1 MLGKTAG
8 TIDYRDEHFVAR
20 FPYDAALVAEIKTLK
35 QGTRQKA
42 TDEWIIQR
50 HRLSVAKLV
59 RIGRDRSWHFTAEAN
74 KAIQQLHEQ
83 GEAAQFSID
92 VVQGK
97 VGEPWFLC
105 MLGDDYD
112 LQQRVKSIA
121 GAYLDDADDSWW
133 VPAFRAASC
142 EELLD
147 VAESDDRLEVS
158 PAAWRLLEEP
168 DESFVLPRSA
178 VIPTSDHALEKSAED
193 AVLLGGTWDSTDFEY
208 HMHQLSSA
216 THEDD
221 FKVSPGLQRTL
232 LPFQVAGVRYAC
244 LAPRAFFAD
253 ERGLGKTAQA
263 LATIDTLEAY
273 PALIICPAP
282 LQLNWVREA
291 QRWLPEGKTISALHG
306 AFEAVPSVDVLV
318 VHYELLARHHQLL
331 SERGFESIVADE
343 SHYLRNRDAQR
354 TRAAVAIA
362 ATVPSLRLCLSATP
376 SPSQPLELAAQLEFL
391 GILDQEFD
399 GFWPF
404 VSRYCAPK
412 DDGEGMRFGAA
423 RMDELAQR
431 LRSTCY
437 VRRERSAVL
446 AQLPEKS
453 RAVHCLEL
461 DDRAAYAAVEEQ
473 ARDTLRLLASEQR
486 EAEARAGGQ
495 GQRDDERTRD
505 EERRRARLACVQTV
519 LHECGRQK
527 TASIARWVANFL
539 SHGEPLVVFA
549 QHRDVMNA
557 LLESFPLAV
566 SITRADTPA
575 QRDLAVRSFQ
585 TGKAQLI
592 VCSMHAAGMGVSLTR
607 AAHVAFAEIGWSAA
621 AHDQAEARIHRI
633 GQEQAATAWYL
644 VGDETIDGLVLD
656 VINRKR
662 VMAGQ
667 LHESVLLEVANELAR
682 VTEPQQT
689 VSAVHR
695 APGSDTR
702 GVG

>member
-1 MLGKTAG
+1 VLGKAAG

-20 FPYDAALVAEIKTLK
+20 FAYDAALVAEIKTLK
-35 QGTRQKA
+35 QGTRQKSS
-42 TDEWIIQR
+42 DEWIIQR

-74 KAIQQLHEQ
+74 KAIQQLREQ
-83 GEAAQFSID
+83 GEAAQFSLD

-112 LQQRVKSIA
+112 LQQRVKSIP

-142 EELLD
+142 ELLLEIAQD
-147 VAESDDRLEVS
+147 DDRLTVS

-168 DESFVLPRSA
+168 DESFTLPRSA
-178 VIPTSDHALEKSAED
+178 AVPTTDHELEKSAED

-208 HMHQLSSA
+208 HMHTLSSA
-216 THEDD
+216 THEED
-221 FKVSPGLQRTL
+221 FKVSPALRREL

-244 LAPRAFFAD
+244 LAPRAFLAD
-253 ERGLGKTAQA
+253 ERGLGKTVQA
-263 LATIDTLEAY
+263 LAAIETLDAY
-273 PALIICPAP
+273 PALIVCPAP

-291 QRWLPEGKTISALHG
+291 QRWLPEGRTISALHG
-306 AFEAVPSVDVLV
+306 AFEAVPTVDVLV

-331 SERGFESIVADE
+331 GERGFESIVADE

-354 TRAAVAIA
+354 TRAAIEIA
-362 ATVPSLRLCLSATP
+362 STVPSLRLCLSANP
-376 SPSQPLELAAQLEFL
+376 SPRQPLELAPQLEFL

-461 DDRAAYAAVEEQ
+461 EDRATYVTVEET
-473 ARDTLRLLASEQR
+473 ARETLRLLSLEQEQDDIQKEGYAER
-486 EAEARAGGQ
+486 EEARRQ
-495 GQRDDERTRD
+495 G
-505 EERRRARLACVQTV
+505 RLTCVQTV

-527 TASIARWVANFL
+527 TANISRWVANFL
-539 SHGEPLVVFA
+539 SEGEPLVVFA
-549 QHRDVMNA
+549 QHRDVINA
-557 LLESFPLAV
+557 LLESFPQAV
-566 SITRADTPA
+566 SITRSDTLA
-575 QRDLAVRSFQ
+575 QRDHAVRAFQ
-585 TGKAQLI
+585 TGKTQLI
-592 VCSMHAAGMGVSLTR
+592 VCSMHAAGVGVTLTR

-633 GQEQAATAWYL
+633 GHEQATTAWYL
-644 VGDETIDGLVLD
+644 VGDETIDELVLD

-667 LHESVLLEVANELAR
+667 LHESVLVEVAHELAR
-682 VTEPQQT
+682 VTQPRSEAGGAQPTQ
-689 VSAVHR
+689 R
-695 APGSDTR
+695 AAGPDSR

>member
-1 MLGKTAG
+1 MSILVATPGDKGKSSWVLGKTAG

-74 KAIQQLHEQ
+74 KAIQQLREQ

-92 VVQGK
+92 VVQGNG
-97 VGEPWFLC
+97 GEPWFLC

-112 LQQRVKSIA
+112 LQQRVKSIP

-133 VPAFRAASC
+133 VPAFRVSSC
-142 EELLD
+142 EELID
-147 VAESDDRLEVS
+147 VAESDDRLLVS

-168 DESFVLPRSA
+168 DESSSLPRTAAVPSA
-178 VIPTSDHALEKSAED
+178 DHELEKAAED

-216 THEDD
+216 THEED
-221 FKVSPGLQRTL
+221 FKVSPGLQRSL

-244 LAPRAFFAD
+244 LAPRAFLAD
-253 ERGLGKTAQA
+253 ERGLGKTVQA
-263 LATIDTLEAY
+263 LAAIDTLDAY

-318 VHYELLARHHQLL
+318 VHYEQLARHHPLL

-362 ATVPSLRLCLSATP
+362 STVPSLRLCLSANP

-446 AQLPEKS
+446 DQLPAKS
-453 RAVHCLEL
+453 RAENCLEL
-461 DDRAAYAAVEEQ
+461 EDRAAYVAVEET
-473 ARDTLRLLASEQR
+473 ARETLRQLAAEQ
-486 EAEARAGGQ
+486 EQAEARLGAH
-495 GQRDDERTRD
+495 GQRDDERARE
-505 EERRRARLACVQTV
+505 EERRQARLACVQTV

-539 SHGEPLVVFA
+539 SQGEPLVVFA
-549 QHRDVMNA
+549 QHRDV
-557 LLESFPLAV
+557 
-566 SITRADTPA
+566 
-575 QRDLAVRSFQ
+575 
-585 TGKAQLI
+585 
-592 VCSMHAAGMGVSLTR
+592 
-607 AAHVAFAEIGWSAA
+607 
-621 AHDQAEARIHRI
+621 
-633 GQEQAATAWYL
+633 
-644 VGDETIDGLVLD
+644 
-656 VINRKR
+656 
-662 VMAGQ
+662 
-667 LHESVLLEVANELAR
+667 
-682 VTEPQQT
+682 
-689 VSAVHR
+689 
-695 APGSDTR
+695 
-702 GVG
+702 